1 VAERKVS
8 RTVPVALGLAMLAV
22 VIAAGFFPNT
32 GSVQAQSNCPYGGC
46 ASSSAIPTWE
56 LVSILVL
63 IAAGVIAAALFLMRR
78 RRRPPAT
85 SVQAWQGAPPAG
97 AGTGAAAA
105 APPSGPTPPYIET
118 PEDVGHAP
126 PVVPSGPEA
135 GTGAAVAAPAA
146 AAAAG
151 EAEPDID
158 SLMAELDKISGEIL
172 KKPPKKGAGSQSS
185 ARAEDEDKS
194 S

>member
-1 VAERKVS
+1 MAEQKVS

-32 GSVQAQSNCPYGGC
+32 GTVQAQSSCPYGGC
-46 ASSSAIPTWE
+46 TTSSAIPTWE

-78 RRRPPAT
+78 RKPPAT
-85 SVQAWQGAPPAG
+85 TVQAWQGGPPAG
-97 AGTGAAAA
+97 AGAGAAAA
-105 APPSGPTPPYIET
+105 APSGPTPPYIEG

-126 PVVPSGPEA
+126 PVVPSGRGA
-135 GTGAAVAAPAA
+135 ATGAAVAAPAA
-146 AAAAG
+146 AATAG

-172 KKPPKKGAGSQSS
+172 KKPPKKGAGSQG
-185 ARAEDEDKS
+185 AEAAEDEDKGA
-194 S
+194 

>member
-1 VAERKVS
+1 
-8 RTVPVALGLAMLAV
+8 MLAV

-32 GSVQAQSNCPYGGC
+32 GTVQAQSSCPYGGC
-46 ASSSAIPTWE
+46 TTSSAIPTWE

-78 RRRPPAT
+78 RRQPPAT

-126 PVVPSGPEA
+126 PVVPSGRAA

-146 AAAAG
+146 AATAG

-172 KKPPKKGAGSQSS
+172 KKPPKKGTGGQSS
-185 ARAEDEDKS
+185 DAAGDEDKS